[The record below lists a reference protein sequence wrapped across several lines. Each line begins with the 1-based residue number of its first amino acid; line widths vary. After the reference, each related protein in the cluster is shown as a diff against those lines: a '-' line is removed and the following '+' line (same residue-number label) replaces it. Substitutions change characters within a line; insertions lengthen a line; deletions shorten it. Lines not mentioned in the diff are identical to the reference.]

1 MKDVIQTLIRSLTV
15 ILVVILTAGALFA
28 FFDPW
33 RVSRL
38 TPGGSP
44 VSPSTSSPQSTPAD
58 QPTAQGAAVAARLY
72 REACQGC
79 HGNAGQ
85 GSIGPALAGNVRLQ
99 DSSYLVRT
107 VVEGPGIMPSFRRL
121 SHQNLAALATYIRT
135 NWGNDFGPVTPE
147 EVRRLR

>member
-1 MKDVIQTLIRSLTV
+1 MKDVIQTLIRSLTM
-15 ILVVILTAGALFA
+15 ILVVILAAGALFA

-44 VSPSTSSPQSTPAD
+44 VSPSTSSPQSTPD
-58 QPTAQGAAVAARLY
+58 PESDTQGAAVAARLY
-72 REACQGC
+72 SEACQGC

-85 GSIGPALAGNVRLQ
+85 GGVGPALAGNARLQ

-107 VVEGPGIMPSFRRL
+107 VVEGPGIMPSFRQL
-121 SHQNLAALATYIRT
+121 SDQNLAALATFVRT

-147 EVRRLR
+147 EVGKLR